1 MNHASDQR
9 LTAILL
15 FLVSLAV
22 YSLTMAVTVCFWD
35 AGEFIAVSYI
45 LGIPHSPGT
54 PLYVLVGRI
63 FAMLPLPLSIAQ
75 RVNFLSVLTGALGVT
90 LAFLIGAEVVRFMYG
105 EGRTRLGRFARLAGP
120 AVGALF
126 LTFSDTYWTDAI
138 EAEVYALSGFV
149 MGLCTYLA
157 LRWLRDPSG
166 AVSGPERSRGLLLL
180 VVYLLSLGIGF
191 HLGTILVYGG
201 ILLMILM
208 VREKSLSDFEIL
220 VFTFG
225 MAVLVADMT
234 LHRSSGVT
242 LAGLG
247 IFAALAVWCSL
258 SGGRFAL
265 GAFLLFALG
274 VSVHLFMY
282 IRSFHD
288 PAIDMVD
295 PQTWGA
301 LYAHLRREQYPP
313 INVFERKAPFL
324 FQVQHFAGYFREQ
337 FRLFGDVRLGALNL
351 GAASVLVPTMLG
363 FWGLASN
370 WVRERRT
377 FVLNAT
383 SLALNSLGLIVFL
396 NFSATEVRE
405 RDYFYGGAFYYFAVF
420 IGIGSTSLLL
430 WAREEARRRAVS
442 AARWVVPLGALLL
455 LCSLLPARYHW
466 FSHDRSRDW
475 IPRDYAHN
483 ILASVEPDA
492 ILFTNGDND
501 TYPLWYIQLVEGFRT
516 DVRVAN
522 LSLLNTDWYI
532 RQIRDREPRA
542 PITLSD
548 AEIARMQP
556 MILSGGGVA
565 WKRDLA
571 VQHIIRETNWKRPIY
586 FAVTV
591 PSEIWNPYA
600 DYLETQGMVRRLV
613 PARREFQINEFMMR
627 RNFEDVFLFRG
638 VLNEDWEIDDSVYKS
653 SDTKGMFFNFAVAAF
668 QVAQQSGARQEYEE
682 AVRWGELS
690 LRLHRDF
697 DFPRRFLGLYYAR
710 AGRFEEAVA
719 HYEREI
725 ERQPRRGEFWVALA
739 NVHEERE
746 DLAAAVEVLEQAVR
760 RAPDHRDVFAQGFRI
775 SAMLGREQQAKSF
788 VRRRLEAQP
797 DDRDFRELA
806 EHIDQILY
814 DEFGIGRLPDTR
826 DAEEER

>member
-1 MNHASDQR
+1 MKGRA
-9 LTAILL
+9 LTGTCAGLI
-15 FLVSLAV
+15 FLVSLTV

-516 DVRVAN
+516 DVNIAN
-522 LSLLNTDWYI
+522 MQLLHTEWNV
-532 RQIRDREPRA
+532 RQLRDREPPV
-542 PITLSD
+542 PIALSD
-548 AEIARMQP
+548 AEIARLRP
-556 MILSGGGVA
+556 MLLEDGTIAL
-565 WKRDLA
+565 RNDLM

-591 PSEIWNPYA
+591 PHEVWKHYEQH
-600 DYLETQGMVRRLV
+600 LEMQGMVRRLV
-613 PARREFQINEFMMR
+613 PARREHQINEFMMR
-627 RNFEDVFLFRG
+627 RNFEDIFLFRG
-638 VLNEDWEIDDSVYKS
+638 VLTEDGERDDSVYKS
-653 SDTKGMFFNFAVAAF
+653 VDAEGILNNFAVAAMEIARLG
-668 QVAQQSGARQEYEE
+668 AQRRDYETAVEYT
-682 AVRWGELS
+682 
-690 LRLHRDF
+690 RLTRGLKPDF
-697 DFPRRFLGLYYAR
+697 EFPDRVLGVYYAR
-710 AGRFEEAVA
+710 AGRPEEGVA
-719 HYEREI
+719 HYERLL
-725 ERQPRRGEFWVALA
+725 ERQPGNGVYWLALARIYEEAEDFETAIEILRRGTSA
-739 NVHEERE
+739 
-746 DLAAAVEVLEQAVR
+746 
-760 RAPDHRDVFAQGFRI
+760 APDHRDIFGQGFYLAA
-775 SAMLGREQQAKSF
+775 SSGRLEEARLF
-788 VRRRLEAQP
+788 VRRWLEAHP
-797 DDRDFRELA
+797 DDREFRELDA
-806 EHIDQILY
+806 DFDRIISE
-814 DEFGIGRLPDTR
+814 EFGKAHPPGEGD
-826 DAEEER
+826 